1 MGRRVTS
8 TARHVCDLLSPHV
21 FPKLACM
28 NPQHISSREEPEGG
42 RRNNLREAHRSV
54 FPSWGY
60 QLLVFALFLCQGRIG
75 WLVSRGWYWWTLP
88 LVFVTAH
95 LMHGVMIG
103 FHEASHS
110 LLKRN
115 RFLNDLDGTI
125 IGVFGFVPFTLFRVV
140 HQTHHAH
147 LASKQDEE
155 FWPLV
160 DTSVPRWARRLAA
173 CLELSVALVYS
184 PVIFFRAFF
193 RKGTKIRNPGV
204 RRRIWLEIALAITVW
219 TGLGLLIVKRNLQ
232 LYFLFIYLLPAWLA
246 ANMQSWRKYVEH
258 VGMTGSAIN
267 AVTRSIVGPGWV
279 GRLMDFT
286 LLDETYHGVHH
297 KHPGL
302 PHAELPMR
310 TNELVPA
317 SEDEIPPFRDYGA
330 ALLHMIPSL
339 KDPHVGPQWKVGS
352 SPSTVREL
360 RVAHS

>member
-1 MGRRVTS
+1 MNQQPIS
-8 TARHVCDLLSPHV
+8 TGQDPA
-21 FPKLACM
+21 
-28 NPQHISSREEPEGG
+28 GG
-42 RRNNLREAHRSV
+42 RNRNPREAHTPV

-60 QLLVFALFLCQGRIG
+60 QVLVYALLLSQCAIG
-75 WLVSRGWYWWTLP
+75 WLVLRGWYWLTLP
-88 LVFVTAH
+88 LIFVAAH

-115 RFLNDLDGTI
+115 RFFNELDGTL
-125 IGVFGFVPFTLFRVV
+125 IGTFGFIPFTLFRVV

-147 LASKQDEE
+147 IASRQDEE

-160 DTSVPRWARRLAA
+160 DTSMPRWARRLAA
-173 CLELSVALVYS
+173 YLELSVALVYT

-193 RKGTKIRNPGV
+193 RKGSKIRNPRV
-204 RRRIWLEIALAITVW
+204 RKRIWLEIALTIIVW
-219 TGLGLLIVKRNLQ
+219 TGIALVIVKRNLQ

-258 VGMTGSAIN
+258 VGMTGSSIN

-302 PHAELPMR
+302 PHAELPKR
-310 TNELVPA
+310 THELAPA
-317 SEDEIPPFRDYGA
+317 AEDEIPPFRDYGR

-339 KDPHVGPQWKVGS
+339 KDPHVGSQWKV
-352 SPSTVREL
+352 SPTPSPANEL
-360 RVAHS
+360 RVVHS